1 MLGRVPFPES
11 KAMRTKAID
20 QNQTAAAAN
29 PLKRRGLL
37 IGAGAAGA
45 AGIGVLAAK
54 VMPGAAPVTTAALAA
69 KTAVDNAG
77 GYQLTPHVLRYY
89 ETTRA

>member
-1 MLGRVPFPES
+1 MS
-11 KAMRTKAID
+11 IKASD
-20 QNQTAAAAN
+20 QNQPATSN

-45 AGIGVLAAK
+45 A
-54 VMPGAAPVTTAALAA
+54 ALAVKA
-69 KTAVDNAG
+69 LPGVVPAAGVAAATQTVADTAG

-89 ETTRA
+89 ETARA

>member
-1 MLGRVPFPES
+1 MS
-11 KAMRTKAID
+11 IKAGD
-20 QNQTAAAAN
+20 PPQTAAAN

-37 IGAGAAGA
+37 LGAGAAGA
-45 AGIGVLAAK
+45 AVLAAK
-54 VMPGAAPVTTAALAA
+54 ALPAAAPIASTAAVAPAA
-69 KTAVDNAG
+69 ADAAG

>member
-1 MLGRVPFPES
+1 MSS
-11 KAMRTKAID
+11 KYGQQRLD
-20 QNQTAAAAN
+20 FSPG

-37 IGAGAAGA
+37 LGAAAAGA
-45 AGIGVLAAK
+45 AALAAK
-54 VMPGAAPVTTAALAA
+54 ALPGAAPVATTAAAA
-69 KTAVDNAG
+69 APAIDNAG

>member
-1 MLGRVPFPES
+1 MS
-11 KAMRTKAID
+11 IKCDD
-20 QNQTAAAAN
+20 QNATPPAN

-45 AGIGVLAAK
+45 AALAVKAL
-54 VMPGAAPVTTAALAA
+54 PGAAPVATAAVAA
-69 KTAVDNAG
+69 KTTVGTAG
-77 GYQLTPHVLRYY
+77 GYRLTPHVLRYY

>member
-1 MLGRVPFPES
+1 MNDDKSAGGL
-11 KAMRTKAID
+11 T
-20 QNQTAAAAN
+20 TAAAH

-45 AGIGVLAAK
+45 AVLAVKALPLAAPAATTVAATAAK
-54 VMPGAAPVTTAALAA
+54 V
-69 KTAVDNAG
+69 VDTSG
-77 GYQLTPHVLRYY
+77 GYQLTEHVRRYY

>member
-1 MLGRVPFPES
+1 MSDSTADRS
-11 KAMRTKAID
+11 KPAPATNA
-20 QNQTAAAAN
+20 TVH

-45 AGIGVLAAK
+45 AVLAAK
-54 VMPGAAPVTTAALAA
+54 ALPGVAPAATGAAVTA
-69 KTAVDNAG
+69 KKAIDTSG
-77 GYQLTPHVLRYY
+77 GYQVTDHVLRYY